1 MVYNIIYQVLI
12 LFFSWRNIMT
22 DQFQSNPEVTSDD
35 RLWGLLS
42 YLLTPIIPIIILV
55 SEDKKSRAFQKFHG
69 INALALGVVE
79 IVLITLLALIPI
91 VGCFTPLV
99 FIINILYALKANK
112 GELVEIP
119 VITNFCK
126 NQGWI

>member
-1 MVYNIIYQVLI
+1 M
-12 LFFSWRNIMT
+12 S
-22 DQFQSNPEVTSDD
+22 DQFQTNPDITSDD

-42 YLLTPIIPIIILV
+42 YLLTPIVPIIILL
-55 SEDKKSRAFQKFHG
+55 SEDKKSRPFQKFHG

-79 IVLITLLALIPI
+79 IVLITILALIPI

-112 GELVEIP
+112 GEMVEIP
-119 VITNFCK
+119 VLTNFCK